1 MAASQPGIQLPVDSL
16 TPAMRQYVE
25 QKKKVGEAILLFR
38 MGDFYETF
46 YDDAVL
52 CSRVLGIALTTRDK
66 NSASPVP
73 LAGIPYH
80 ALDTYLSKLVAAGY
94 KVAISEQ
101 LEDPKQAKGVVRRD
115 VVRIVTP
122 GTLTEDA
129 LLAEREDNVLAALVF
144 QKEHV
149 GLAIV
154 ELAGGRFETIEVER
168 HEGTEARGHG
178 GKGVA
183 RTADA
188 TKAGASGGS
197 AGASP
202 DLPSPRPSPEGRGGT
217 VHRD

>member
-1 MAASQPGIQLPVDSL
+1 MPASNPGLAPSLDNL

-25 QKKKVGEAILLFR
+25 LKKRVGDAVLLFR

-80 ALDTYLSKLVAAGY
+80 ALDSYLSKLVAAGY

-122 GTLTEDA
+122 GTLTEDS
-129 LLAEREDNVLAALVF
+129 LLAERDDNVLAALYLRGN
-144 QKEHV
+144 EI
-149 GLAIV
+149 GMAMV
-154 ELAGGRFETIEVER
+154 ELACGRFETIEAER
-168 HEGTEARGHG
+168 QRGNEATRQLKRQQGNKV
-178 GKGVA
+178 GKQPA
-183 RTADA
+183 RKSTIQKATAN
-188 TKAGASGGS
+188 
-197 AGASP
+197 SP
-202 DLPSPRPSPEGRGGT
+202 WQHWGRT
-217 VHRD
+217 S